1 MSALQKVGKYLRFLL
16 NYLMILLASGILGVG
31 LYGARQSNQNP
42 TLAAPPDAVSS
53 VAPAVFAPAASV
65 SSAPVNTAPSHYQQ
79 LAETAIAQG
88 KFEDAASIPEEGIAA
103 TGAKELTLQLEA
115 LDLTIQMPEYQRAL
129 LDRLYTALAS
139 GDQEQVEVAITAWA
153 SAYTNTIVET
163 ETPWTK
169 SSQLSFVWDGTRF
182 VPYFTGVGLAFSGD
196 SLYYGQLQD
205 GIPNGSGIM
214 ITNFDYFRLD
224 WNSSEYLRLDGTWQ
238 MGTVR

>member
-1 MSALQKVGKYLRFLL
+1 MQKVGKYLRFLL

-88 KFEDAASIPEEGIAA
+88 KFEDAASILEEGIAA

-115 LDLTIQMPEYQRAL
+115 LDLTIQMPEYKGRCWIGCIL
-129 LDRLYTALAS
+129 PSLP
-139 GDQEQVEVAITAWA
+139 AIKNRW
-153 SAYTNTIVET
+153 
-163 ETPWTK
+163 K
-169 SSQLSFVWDGTRF
+169 
-182 VPYFTGVGLAFSGD
+182 
-196 SLYYGQLQD
+196 
-205 GIPNGSGIM
+205 
-214 ITNFDYFRLD
+214 
-224 WNSSEYLRLDGTWQ
+224 WQ
-238 MGTVR
+238 